1 MLSSCRASGLPARF
15 LVIGCGLLLWGAAPV
30 IAQDGLVVR
39 QLTFS
44 GNRSIDRLT
53 IAAAIATTNSSAFA
67 TIPLLREIGL
77 GAKRHFDQR
86 VFERDVERVR
96 LLYRIH
102 GFLEVQVDTLVR
114 RTAEDIY
121 ITFVIEE
128 GAPVILRRLTISGLD
143 SLSDRADLMRDLP
156 LQVGD
161 AFNRFLLGAT
171 ADTLRDRL
179 RNRGYPRAAV
189 FLADRSVDS
198 ASRSASVDLRVVTG
212 NYMVVGSIIVEGAAD
227 EADSLF
233 VRSFL
238 ATQPGREYRQSDL
251 FDSQRNLA
259 LADLYRFASVEID
272 SARFDESEDTV
283 PLVVRVVAGPQQR
296 ITASSGFGTDDCF
309 RGSLGWTGRNT
320 LGRGRI
326 LDASVRFSKLG
337 VGRPTDFGFE
347 RNLLCGRLKQDSIGS
362 ERMNY
367 NAAISVRRPGFFGA
381 RTSASIGLFA
391 ELASEFAVYAREAL
405 GVNVLVST
413 ETKSRIPLTL
423 GYRLAFGTTDA
434 SDASFCAYFNACTPD
449 DIGVLRS
456 RQRQGLLSFGL
467 SSLNVNNLLDPR
479 RGRSIGLRGSYSGAI
494 TGSDSLQR
502 FTRVAGDAA
511 LYHALSR
518 DVVLVGRIRAGV
530 LFAPKSFQ
538 PGGGEAVSYVPPDQ
552 RFYAG
557 GPNDVRGYD
566 GNQLGPVVYVVLDS
580 TLSRDSIDAV
590 PSVVTVSPIGG
601 NRLLVG
607 NLELRLPSPVLRT
620 LTRLAIFV
628 DAGTVWETGFDRS
641 SSIGIRV
648 TPGAGIRFVTPL
660 GPARIDVAY
669 NPYSFPPGDLF
680 QSRSDGSLG
689 LLERNYIKPGG
700 SGFTVHFAVGQAF

>member
-1 MLSSCRASGLPARF
+1 
-15 LVIGCGLLLWGAAPV
+15 
-30 IAQDGLVVR
+30 VVR
-39 QLTFS
+39 QLTFR

-53 IAAAIATTNSSAFA
+53 LAAAIETTNSSAFA
-67 TIPLLREIGL
+67 TLPLLREIGL

-86 VFERDVERVR
+86 AFERDVERVR

-114 RTAEDIY
+114 RTAEDVY
-121 ITFVIEE
+121 ITFIIDE
-128 GAPVILRRLTISGLD
+128 GLPVILQHLAITGLD
-143 SLSDRADLMRDLP
+143 SLSDQPALVRDLP
-156 LQVGD
+156 LEVGD
-161 AFNRFLLGAT
+161 AFNRFLLGAN

-212 NYMVVGSIIVEGAAD
+212 NHMVVGSIIVEGAAD
-227 EADSLF
+227 ESDSLF
-233 VRSFL
+233 VQTFL
-238 ATQPGREYRQSDL
+238 ATQTGREYRQSDI

-272 SARFDESEDTV
+272 SARFAESEDAV
-283 PLVVRVVAGPQQR
+283 PLLVRVVPGPQQR

-309 RGSLGWTGRNT
+309 RGSLGWTGRNA

-337 VGRPTDFGFE
+337 VGRPTDFGFDG
-347 RNLLCGRLKQDSIGS
+347 NLLCGHLKEDSIGS

-367 NAAISVRRPGFFGA
+367 NAVVSVRRPGFFGA
-381 RTSASIGLFA
+381 RTSASLGLFA

-405 GVNVLVST
+405 GVNVSVTT
-413 ETKSRIPLTL
+413 ETKTRIPLTL
-423 GYRLAFGTTDA
+423 GYRLAYGTTDA

-449 DIGVLRS
+449 DIRVLRS

-467 SSLNVNNLLDPR
+467 SSLNVNNLLDPS
-479 RGRSIGLRGSYSGAI
+479 RGRSIGLRVSYSGGI

-502 FTRVAGDAA
+502 FMRVAGDAA
-511 LYHALSR
+511 IYHSLSR
-518 DVVLVGRIRAGV
+518 DVVLVGRIRAGL
-530 LFAPKSFQ
+530 LFSPKSFQ

-566 GNQLGPVVYVVLDS
+566 GNQLGPVVYVVLDP

-607 NLELRLPSPVLRT
+607 NVELRIPSPVLRT
-620 LTRLAIFV
+620 VTRLVVFL
-628 DAGTVWETGFDRS
+628 DAGTVWES
-641 SSIGIRV
+641 SLDQTSTLGIRV
-648 TPGAGIRFVTPL
+648 TPGAGVRFATPL
-660 GPARIDVAY
+660 GPARIDFAY

-680 QSRSDGSLG
+680 QSRPDGSLG
-689 LLERNYIKPGG
+689 LLERNYVKPGG
-700 SGFTVHFAVGQAF
+700 AGLTLHFAIGQAF